1 MKFQMRNELFKS
13 REDWKRVLCTVF
25 FWRVMRAIT
34 FVENTFKDVRLCAY
48 NWIGFS
54 IEINEQIC
62 FTLNLRSKTKAEHK
76 TVTVLSLL
84 HRTSHT
90 ICIKWAYI
98 VQSHPELPP
107 HPPSNRVPFAFIQWN
122 IVPMERRP
130 YIHEIG
136 AEKVRVRRDAV
147 WSILL
152 LIKSRRKCQE
162 MTFVWWHQHERTQWL
177 PPLPLAPSL
186 TLQYCKRLW
195 EVKNQPLYNVH
206 RRSHVWNTKG
216 AKESERYMWNTSI
229 STYKFIV
236 FRKTEAQYNVI
247 RELCSSV
254 CLVSQIVRVCASI

>member
-1 MKFQMRNELFKS
+1 MKFQMRNELFKNW
-13 REDWKRVLCTVF
+13 EDRKRVLCTVF

-90 ICIKWAYI
+90 IWIKWVYI

-130 YIHEIG
+130 YKHEIG

-177 PPLPLAPSL
+177 PPPLSL
-186 TLQYCKRLW
+186 HRLLSNTANDCEKWKISHCTSAFTCLEHKRSKR
-195 EVKNQPLYNVH
+195 ERKIHVKYVYIDL
-206 RRSHVWNTKG
+206 
-216 AKESERYMWNTSI
+216 
-229 STYKFIV
+229 
-236 FRKTEAQYNVI
+236 
-247 RELCSSV
+247 
-254 CLVSQIVRVCASI
+254 